1 MFVTVRKLVFSLI
14 SLIFCV
20 HCMFPSRLCTADIE
34 HANRVV
40 VRDTTSG
47 LHIDNGFVAVDL
59 QKIDGCVVSKF
70 KARNS
75 KGQWQDVCESFRP
88 DFKSASEGN
97 KFFDTT
103 VTPYRYQASALMKD

>member
-1 MFVTVRKLVFSLI
+1 MTGLKKSIIVCLVI
-14 SLIFCV
+14 STFLVCEAFG
-20 HCMFPSRLCTADIE
+20 RDL
-34 HANRVV
+34 VV

-47 LHIDNGFVAVDL
+47 LHIDNGLVAIDL

-97 KFFDTT
+97 KFFDIKFLCFSL
-103 VTPYRYQASALMKD
+103 YS